1 MLIFHYYLCKFIAV
15 LQYSVIVF
23 KNDLCVCDNIL
34 MYHIK
39 SLGSSSK
46 QPKIDT
52 CAQPDC
58 VNQQDWQ
65 QCQVAVCVHVF
76 PLTRV
81 WALASPASA
90 LSFNCSTDKSSSASS
105 SGGEGDAFNV
115 HTSIS
120 IDNMLAS
127 KLAEQYNFMEGTVWL
142 CWFLHT
148 VFTASDEQIP
158 PDISCNMRITRSQR
172 WRRCESVCI
181 LNPAVYLSVYADTLW
196 QDPPSTPCPAPMSP
210 QYLLIA

>member
-1 MLIFHYYLCKFIAV
+1 MSRERVEKMLIFHYYLCKFSAV
-15 LQYSVIVF
+15 LQYCVIVF

-76 PLTRV
+76 ALTRV

-90 LSFNCSTDKSSSASS
+90 LSFNCSTDKSSSGSS

-120 IDNMLAS
+120 INQ
-127 KLAEQYNFMEGTVWL
+127 KLL
-142 CWFLHT
+142 
-148 VFTASDEQIP
+148 S
-158 PDISCNMRITRSQR
+158 
-172 WRRCESVCI
+172 ESVDYIICSLPNLQSSI
-181 LNPAVYLSVYADTLW
+181 TLLKEQCDCADFYTLCSRPAMNKSPLTYLVTW
-196 QDPPSTPCPAPMSP
+196 E
-210 QYLLIA
+210 